1 MGEFKI
7 VTPFRK
13 KTLLEEMRESPEDRL
28 GILVETMI
36 INGCK

>member
-1 MGEFKI
+1 MREFKI

-13 KTLLEEMRESPEDRL
+13 KTLVEEIRESPEDTI
-28 GILVETMI
+28 GIMVETMI